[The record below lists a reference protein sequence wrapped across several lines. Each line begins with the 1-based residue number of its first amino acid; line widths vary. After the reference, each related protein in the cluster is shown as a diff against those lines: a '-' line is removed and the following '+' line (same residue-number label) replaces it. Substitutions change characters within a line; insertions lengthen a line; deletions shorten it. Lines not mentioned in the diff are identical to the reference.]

1 MCNRFYYVKILYY
14 IILFYNIGEA
24 ERVER
29 VQKYWYWLDVQNDEK
44 IICQICQECQKLHKQ
59 AGAGAVPSS
68 GLVDSWVKIYSFF
81 VGDPKQETGWS
92 LDEVKIK
99 PW

>member
-1 MCNRFYYVKILYY
+1 MVSSDV
-14 IILFYNIGEA
+14 A
-24 ERVER
+24 ERGHPHPKTE
-29 VQKYWYWLDVQNDEK
+29 EK
-44 IICQICQECQKLHKQ
+44 KQKQ

-68 GLVDSWVKIYSFF
+68 GLVDSWVKFYYFF

-92 LDEVKIK
+92 LDEVKIM

>member
-1 MCNRFYYVKILYY
+1 MLKWKQIQRKCKKCKRKM
-14 IILFYNIGEA
+14 
-24 ERVER
+24 
-29 VQKYWYWLDVQNDEK
+29 QKSN
-44 IICQICQECQKLHKQ
+44 KQ